1 MAELPNLPLI
11 QERFL
16 NSIQPVLQ
24 QNSVRYPTFEII
36 AVFAQ
41 TWGSTALGFGGIG
54 GCAMTKAYT
63 TVILNEDLG
72 CVGVFFGERLA
83 YIIQHPNEKFVAD
96 LRNRNLCC
104 VSEHRQYEKL
114 Q

>member
-1 MAELPNLPLI
+1 MLELPNLALI
-11 QERFL
+11 QERFF
-16 NSIQPVLQ
+16 NSIQNVLM
-24 QNSVRYPTFEII
+24 QNGVRYPTFEIVD
-36 AVFAQ
+36 VFAQ

-83 YIIQHPNEKFVAD
+83 YIIKCPNEKFVAD
-96 LRNRNLCC
+96 LKNRNMC
-104 VSEHRQYEKL
+104 SIDGYMRYEKAN
-114 Q
+114 